1 MSNVREQAVE
11 LVKSLSDKQLID
23 AYTEIISRPKSAEN
37 NSVRV
42 WLIDEIESRFQDI
55 TKALEDFYAQGVDD
69 GLTYDER
76 LKKLI
81 KEYVNV

>member
-1 MSNVREQAVE
+1 MSNVREQAIK
-11 LVKSLSDKQLID
+11 LVKSLSDKQVID
-23 AYTEIISRPKSAEN
+23 AYIEIITRPKSAN
-37 NSVRV
+37 NDTVRI
-42 WLIDEIESRFQDI
+42 WLIDEIESRFEDI
-55 TKALEDFYAQGVDD
+55 ANALQDFYAQGVDD